1 MKTRF
6 SIQYAALLA
15 SALTLIATACAGAPA
30 PTPTAP
36 PTSPPPTATPAPKPT
51 DTALPPTAVPTAA
64 PSATSAPQAT
74 NTPAATPTAA
84 PTATKVPL
92 VVDKS
97 KLIPELS
104 MYNWSDYIAK
114 EVLDKFQQEYGVKVT
129 VDNYDSNEAL
139 FAKFQAGGNPG
150 YDIIVPSDYM
160 VEKMITA
167 GMLEKIDF
175 ANVPNVANLDP
186 AHYKLYFDPT
196 GEYSLAY
203 LWGTTGLAYDSAVL
217 KRDIT
222 SWKEIFEPADD
233 LKGKIGMIDDQ
244 RESLGAALR
253 YKGYTAN
260 SSDPKQIDEAK
271 KVLLAQKQNVKGYY
285 SSVDNRSNL
294 ISGDVVVAM
303 LYTGDAIVAQ
313 REKPSLKY
321 ILPEG
326 VTTVWQ
332 DNLAIPKGAK
342 SKYTAEV
349 FINFLLRPDIAAL
362 NANKLAFP
370 TPNGEALKQGL
381 IDKDQLDNKAIY
393 PDLAAM
399 GNKLE
404 FLTRGDAK
412 VQALFDRAW
421 TEVGI
426 GQ

>member
-1 MKTRF
+1 VK
-6 SIQYAALLA
+6 YAYAIRCF
-15 SALTLIATACAGAPA
+15 ALTAV
-30 PTPTAP
+30 
-36 PTSPPPTATPAPKPT
+36 
-51 DTALPPTAVPTAA
+51 TALVLSACGGAAAPTAVP
-64 PSATSAPQAT
+64 PTSA
-74 NTPAATPTAA
+74 PTAA
-84 PTATKVPL
+84 PAAIATNVPDPTATTASQPAAPTEAPAA
-92 VVDKS
+92 VDKS
-97 KLIPELS
+97 KLVPEIT
-104 MYNWSDYIAK
+104 MYNWSDYIAQ
-114 EVLDKFQQEYGVKVT
+114 EVLDQFEQEFGVKVS

-175 ANVPNVANLDP
+175 NVVTNVKYMDP

-196 GEYSLAY
+196 GEYSLAF
-203 LWGTTGLAYDSAVL
+203 LWGTTGLAYDSIAL

-253 YKGYTAN
+253 YKGHSANTA
-260 SSDPKQIDEAK
+260 DAAQIEEAK
-271 KVLLAQKQNVKGYY
+271 TILLAQKPDVKGYY

-303 LYTGDAIVAQ
+303 LFTGDAIVAG
-313 REKPSLKY
+313 RERPGIKY
-321 ILPEG
+321 IIPDG

-349 FINFLLRPDIAAL
+349 FLNFLLRPEIAAL

-381 IDKDQLDNKAIY
+381 IDKDLLGNQAIY
-393 PDLAAM
+393 PDLQAM
-399 GNKLE
+399 GGKLE

>member
-1 MKTRF
+1 M
-6 SIQYAALLA
+6 
-15 SALTLIATACAGAPA
+15 ATAKPTDA
-30 PTPTAP
+30 PTPTAAP
-36 PTSPPPTATPAPKPT
+36 KATDTPAPTKAAVA
-51 DTALPPTAVPTAA
+51 TATAA
-64 PSATSAPQAT
+64 A
-74 NTPAATPTAA
+74 
-84 PTATKVPL
+84 TATAVPL

-97 KLIPELS
+97 KLVPELA
-104 MYNWSDYIAK
+104 MYNWSDYISQDI
-114 EVLDKFQQEYGVKVT
+114 LDMFQKEYGVKVS

-167 GMLEKIDF
+167 GMLEKFDF
-175 ANVPNVANLDP
+175 ANVPNVKNLDP
-186 AHYKLYFDPT
+186 QHYKLYFDPT

-203 LWGTTGLAYDSAVL
+203 FWGTTGIAYDSAKL

-222 SWKEIFEPADD
+222 SWKDIFEPADD
-233 LKGKIGMIDDQ
+233 IKGKIGMIDDE

-260 SSDPKQIDEAK
+260 ATDAKQIDEAK
-271 KVLLAQKQNVKGYY
+271 KVLLGQKPNVKGYY

-294 ISGDVVVAM
+294 ISGDVVVGM
-303 LYTGDAIVAQ
+303 LYTGDGIVAT
-313 REKPSLKY
+313 REKPGLKFV
-321 ILPEG
+321 IPDG

-349 FINFLLRPDIAAL
+349 FINFLLRPDIAAI

-381 IDKDQLDNKAIY
+381 IDKELLNNKYIY
-393 PDLAAM
+393 PDIAAM
-399 GNKLE
+399 GAKLE

>member
-1 MKTRF
+1 
-6 SIQYAALLA
+6 
-15 SALTLIATACAGAPA
+15 
-30 PTPTAP
+30 
-36 PTSPPPTATPAPKPT
+36 
-51 DTALPPTAVPTAA
+51 
-64 PSATSAPQAT
+64 
-74 NTPAATPTAA
+74 
-84 PTATKVPL
+84 
-92 VVDKS
+92 
-97 KLIPELS
+97 
-104 MYNWSDYIAK
+104 
-114 EVLDKFQQEYGVKVT
+114 
-129 VDNYDSNEAL
+129 
-139 FAKFQAGGNPG
+139 
-150 YDIIVPSDYM
+150 M

-167 GMLEKIDF
+167 GMLEKFDF
-175 ANVPNVANLDP
+175 ANVPNVKNLDP
-186 AHYKLYFDPT
+186 QHYKLYFDPT

-203 LWGTTGLAYDSAVL
+203 FWGTTGIAYDSAKL

-222 SWKEIFEPADD
+222 SWKDIFEPADD
-233 LKGKIGMIDDQ
+233 IKGKIGMIDDE

-260 SSDPKQIDEAK
+260 ATDAKQIDEAK
-271 KVLLAQKQNVKGYY
+271 KVLLGQKPNVKGYY

-294 ISGDVVVAM
+294 ISGDVVVGM
-303 LYTGDAIVAQ
+303 LYTGDGIVAT
-313 REKPSLKY
+313 REKPGLKFV
-321 ILPEG
+321 IPDG

-349 FINFLLRPDIAAL
+349 FINFLLRPDIAAI

-381 IDKDQLDNKAIY
+381 IDKELLNNKYIY
-393 PDLAAM
+393 PDIAAM
-399 GNKLE
+399 GAKLE